1 MKGWSE
7 DRILRFKKA
16 WYAGVLIEDLA
27 TRFGLSRPRV
37 LAVQRELGLPNRRT
51 GIKQVANQEKSA

>member
-1 MKGWSE
+1 MSWDPAKE
-7 DRILRFKKA
+7 RRFEEA

-37 LAVQRELGLPNRRT
+37 LAKQRELGLPNRRK
-51 GIKQVANQEKSA
+51 GIKRVARQKEIA